1 MQTNTWMPVPATH
14 ARPGWPQ
21 VLGWYFAGTFA
32 PGACLAVIVAVG
44 SVTSAAVASL
54 LGQAVAVAGLV
65 ALVRY
70 SGRLPRRSR
79 IALWL
84 GVITPFVLAA
94 AALACLLWAI
104 AHSNWQF

>member
-1 MQTNTWMPVPATH
+1 MQTNTWMPAPATH

-21 VLGWYFAGTFA
+21 VLGWYLAGTFA
-32 PGACLAVIVAVG
+32 PGAGLAVVLAVG

-54 LGQAVAVAGLV
+54 FGHAVAVAGLV

-94 AALACLLWAI
+94 AAFALLLWTL
-104 AHSNWQF
+104 AHSQWQF